1 MMKGAVVRGQNGRDL
16 PPAPCTLTTERKVL
30 GMKRVFFAVFLSILM
45 VWGAGFSQFVQ
56 ADETVNEEMTV
67 TTGKP
72 LSFPQQERIANL
84 AVKALKH
91 IAKAR
96 GFIHENNVPDAEREL
111 AKSRK
116 RMEII
121 RASLP
126 TTRIKDHIWVAKK
139 HLSYEDS
146 EAVIPDLVPIYA
158 SLDEIQ
164 SFVSVDKTREHLDDA
179 KKALKEDDKKKGTES
194 LELAGES
201 LVYVEIDLPL
211 RYTERKVAEAMHLLT
226 EGKGK
231 EADQVLKEAEDGV
244 QVISISSYGPMVLAQ
259 ESLWQA
265 TKDYAKGRFEAAKKS
280 LADAKVFL
288 KMAAGQADEKTKKAL
303 AKLNRKIDELEKKMV
318 ESGSDFSKEIKGLWN
333 KTKDVYHETVEKFK

>member
-1 MMKGAVVRGQNGRDL
+1 MNVKFCL
-16 PPAPCTLTTERKVL
+16 ILLSTL
-30 GMKRVFFAVFLSILM
+30 MLM
-45 VWGAGFSQFVQ
+45 GAGIVL
-56 ADETVNEEMTV
+56 ADETVNEDV
-67 TTGKP
+67 SVSSGKP

-96 GFIHENNVPDAEREL
+96 GFIHESNIADAKREL
-111 AKSRK
+111 TKSQK
-116 RMEII
+116 LMDII

-146 EAVIPDLVPIYA
+146 EEVIPDLVPIYA

-164 SFVSVDKTREHLDDA
+164 SFVSVDKTREHLDEA
-179 KKALKEDDKKKGTES
+179 KKALKADDKKKGAAS
-194 LELAGES
+194 LELAGDS

-211 RYTERKVAEAMHLLT
+211 RYTERKVAKALLLLA

-231 EADQVLKEAEDGV
+231 EADQELKAAEEGV

-265 TKDYAKGRFEAAKKS
+265 TKDYAKGQYEAAKRS

-288 KMAAGQADEKTKKAL
+288 KMAARQADEKTKKAL
-303 AKLNRKIDELEKKMV
+303 AKLSGKIDELEKKMA

>member
-1 MMKGAVVRGQNGRDL
+1 MKKRFFAIVL
-16 PPAPCTLTTERKVL
+16 AFAMLL
-30 GMKRVFFAVFLSILM
+30 GM
-45 VWGAGFSQFVQ
+45 GFSQLVLGE
-56 ADETVNEEMTV
+56 ETVKEEV
-67 TTGKP
+67 SVSSGKP

-96 GFIHENNVPDAEREL
+96 GFIHGNNVADARGEL
-111 AKSRK
+111 AKSQK
-116 RMEII
+116 LMEMI

-146 EAVIPDLVPIYA
+146 EEVIPDLVPIYA

-164 SFVSVDKTREHLDDA
+164 SFVSVDKTKEHLDAA
-179 KKALKEDDKKKGTES
+179 KKALKEDDKKKGAES

-211 RYTERKVAEAMHLLT
+211 RYTERKVAEALHLLA
-226 EGKGK
+226 EGKDT
-231 EADQVLKEAEDGV
+231 EADQMLKAAEDGV

-265 TKDYAKGRFEAAKKS
+265 TKDYAKGRYEAAKRS

-288 KMAAGQADEKTKKAL
+288 KMAARQADEKTKKSL
-303 AKLNRKIDELEKKMV
+303 AKLNRKIDELEKKMA

>member
-1 MMKGAVVRGQNGRDL
+1 MITVFADFQEGNQSRNQVGGTVMK
-16 PPAPCTLTTERKVL
+16 
-30 GMKRVFFAVFLSILM
+30 MKFFAVLFSTFILL
-45 VWGAGFSQFVQ
+45 GSGFSQFVL
-56 ADETVNEEMTV
+56 ADETINEDV
-67 TTGKP
+67 SVSSGKP

-96 GFIHENNVPDAEREL
+96 GFIHEGNVADAGREL
-111 AKSRK
+111 AKSQK
-116 RMEII
+116 LMDMI

-146 EAVIPDLVPIYA
+146 EEVIPDLVPIYA

-164 SFVSVDKTREHLDDA
+164 SFVSVDKTREHLDAA
-179 KKALKEDDKKKGTES
+179 KKALKEDDKKKGAAS

-211 RYTERKVAEAMHLLT
+211 RYTERKVAKALHLLA
-226 EGKGK
+226 EGKGN
-231 EADQVLKEAEDGV
+231 EADQELKAAEDGV

-265 TKDYAKGRFEAAKKS
+265 TKDYAKGRYEAAKRS

-288 KMAAGQADEKTKKAL
+288 KMAAKQADEKTKKSL
-303 AKLNRKIDELEKKMV
+303 AKLNLKIDELEKKMA
-318 ESGSDFSKEIKGLWN
+318 ESGTDFSKEIKGLWN

>member
-1 MMKGAVVRGQNGRDL
+1 MKKSFFAIV
-16 PPAPCTLTTERKVL
+16 PAFAMLLGLGFSPLVL
-30 GMKRVFFAVFLSILM
+30 G
-45 VWGAGFSQFVQ
+45 
-56 ADETVNEEMTV
+56 DETINEEV
-67 TTGKP
+67 SVSPGKP

-96 GFIHENNVPDAEREL
+96 GFIHTHNFADARGEL
-111 AKSRK
+111 AKSQK
-116 RMEII
+116 LMEII

-146 EAVIPDLVPIYA
+146 EEVIPDLVPIYV

-164 SFVSVDKTREHLDDA
+164 SFVSVDKTREHLDEA
-179 KKALKEDDKKKGTES
+179 KKALKADDKKKGTEA
-194 LELAGES
+194 LTLAGES

-211 RYTERKVAEAMHLLT
+211 RYTERKVANALLLMT

-265 TKDYAKGRFEAAKKS
+265 TKDYTKGRYEAAKRS

-288 KMAAGQADEKTKKAL
+288 KMAARQADEKTKKAL
-303 AKLNRKIDELEKKMV
+303 AKLSRKIDELEEKMA

-333 KTKDVYHETVEKFK
+333 KTKDVYHETVEKFKQ

>member
-1 MMKGAVVRGQNGRDL
+1 MK
-16 PPAPCTLTTERKVL
+16 
-30 GMKRVFFAVFLSILM
+30 KRFFVVFLAVTMLL
-45 VWGAGFSQFVQ
+45 GAGFSQWVLG
-56 ADETVNEEMTV
+56 DETIKEEV
-67 TTGKP
+67 SVSPGKP
-72 LSFPQQERIANL
+72 LSFPQQERIATL

-96 GFIHENNVPDAEREL
+96 GFIHTHNFADARGEL
-111 AKSRK
+111 AKSQK
-116 RMEII
+116 LMEII

-146 EAVIPDLVPIYA
+146 EEVIPDLVPIYA
-158 SLDEIQ
+158 SLDGIQ
-164 SFVSVDKTREHLDDA
+164 SFVTVDKTRKHLDEA
-179 KKALKEDDKKKGTES
+179 KKALKAGDKKKGTEA
-194 LELAGES
+194 LALAGES

-211 RYTERKVAEAMHLLT
+211 RYTERKVAKALHLLAD
-226 EGKGK
+226 GKGK

-265 TKDYAKGRFEAAKKS
+265 TKDYAKGRYEAAKRS

-288 KMAAGQADEKTKKAL
+288 KMAAVQADEKTQDAL
-303 AKLNRKIDELEKKMV
+303 SKLNRQIDGLEKKMA
-318 ESGSDFSKEIKGLWN
+318 ESGTDFSKEIKSLWN

>member
-1 MMKGAVVRGQNGRDL
+1 MK
-16 PPAPCTLTTERKVL
+16 
-30 GMKRVFFAVFLSILM
+30 KRFFAIVLAFAMLL
-45 VWGAGFSQFVQ
+45 GAGFGQLTLGE
-56 ADETVNEEMTV
+56 ETVKEEV
-67 TTGKP
+67 SVSPGKP

-91 IAKAR
+91 IANAR
-96 GFIHENNVPDAEREL
+96 GFIHGNNVADAKREL
-111 AKSRK
+111 AKSQK
-116 RMEII
+116 LMEMI

-146 EAVIPDLVPIYA
+146 EEVIPDLVPIYA

-164 SFVSVDKTREHLDDA
+164 SFVSVDKTKEHLDAA
-179 KKALKEDDKKKGTES
+179 KKALKEDDKKKGAES

-211 RYTERKVAEAMHLLT
+211 RYTERKVAEALHLLAQ
-226 EGKGK
+226 GKNE
-231 EADQVLKEAEDGV
+231 EADQVLKAAEDGV

-265 TKDYAKGRFEAAKKS
+265 TKDYAKGRYEAARRS

-288 KMAAGQADEKTKKAL
+288 KMAAKQADEKTKEAL
-303 AKLNRKIDELEKKMV
+303 AKLNRKIDELEKKMA

>member
-1 MMKGAVVRGQNGRDL
+1 MK
-16 PPAPCTLTTERKVL
+16 
-30 GMKRVFFAVFLSILM
+30 KRFFAIVLAFAMLL
-45 VWGAGFSQFVQ
+45 GAGFGQLTLGE
-56 ADETVNEEMTV
+56 ETVKEEV
-67 TTGKP
+67 SVSPGKP

-91 IAKAR
+91 IANAR
-96 GFIHENNVPDAEREL
+96 GFIHGNNVADARGEL
-111 AKSRK
+111 AKSQK
-116 RMEII
+116 LMEMI

-146 EAVIPDLVPIYA
+146 EEVIPDLVPIYA

-164 SFVSVDKTREHLDDA
+164 SFVSVDKTKEHLDAA
-179 KKALKEDDKKKGTES
+179 KKALKEDDKKKGAES

-211 RYTERKVAEAMHLLT
+211 RYTERKVAEALHLLAQ
-226 EGKGK
+226 GKNE
-231 EADQVLKEAEDGV
+231 EADQVLKAAEDGV

-265 TKDYAKGRFEAAKKS
+265 TKDYAKGRYEAARRS

-288 KMAAGQADEKTKKAL
+288 KMAAKQADEKTKEAL
-303 AKLNRKIDELEKKMV
+303 AKLNRKIDELEKKMA

>member
-1 MMKGAVVRGQNGRDL
+1 
-16 PPAPCTLTTERKVL
+16 
-30 GMKRVFFAVFLSILM
+30 MKRRLLAVLLPSVIFLVTGI
-45 VWGAGFSQFVQ
+45 SQWAFGE
-56 ADETVNEEMTV
+56 ETVNEEISV
-67 TTGKP
+67 SAGKP

-91 IAKAR
+91 IANAR
-96 GFIHENNVPDAEREL
+96 GFIHTRNFADARGEL
-111 AKSRK
+111 AKSQK
-116 RMEII
+116 LMELI
-121 RASLP
+121 RSALP

-139 HLSYEDS
+139 HLSYEES
-146 EAVIPDLVPIYA
+146 EEVLPDLVPIYA

-164 SFVSVDKTREHLDDA
+164 SFVNVDKTREHLDAA
-179 KKALKEDDKKKGTES
+179 KKALKEGDKEKGREALES
-194 LELAGES
+194 AGES

-211 RYTERKVAEAMHLLT
+211 RYTERKVANALLLLT

-265 TKDYAKGRFEAAKKS
+265 TKDYAKGRYEAAKKS

-288 KMAAGQADEKTKKAL
+288 SMAAKQADEKTKEAL
-303 AKLNRKIDELEKKMV
+303 AKLKQKIDELEKKMA
-318 ESGSDFSKEIKGLWN
+318 ESGSDFSKEIKGLWD
-333 KTKDVYHETVEKFK
+333 KTKDVYHKTVEKFK

>member
-1 MMKGAVVRGQNGRDL
+1 MK
-16 PPAPCTLTTERKVL
+16 
-30 GMKRVFFAVFLSILM
+30 KRFFAIVLTFAMLLS
-45 VWGAGFSQFVQ
+45 AGFSQWVLG
-56 ADETVNEEMTV
+56 DETINEEV
-67 TTGKP
+67 SVSPGKP

-96 GFIHENNVPDAEREL
+96 GFVHTHNFADARREL
-111 AKSRK
+111 ARSQELT
-116 RMEII
+116 EII

-146 EAVIPDLVPIYA
+146 EEVIPDLVPIYV

-164 SFVSVDKTREHLDDA
+164 SFVSVDKTREHLDEA
-179 KKALKEDDKKKGTES
+179 KKALKADDKSKGAQA

-211 RYTERKVAEAMHLLT
+211 RYTERKVAKALLLLA
-226 EGKGK
+226 EGEGE

-259 ESLWQA
+259 GSLWQA
-265 TKDYAKGRFEAAKKS
+265 TKDYAKGRYEAAKRS

-288 KMAAGQADEKTKKAL
+288 EMAAKQADEKTQKAL
-303 AKLNRKIDELEKKMV
+303 AKLNRNIDELEEKMA

>member
-1 MMKGAVVRGQNGRDL
+1 
-16 PPAPCTLTTERKVL
+16 
-30 GMKRVFFAVFLSILM
+30 MKRGFFAIFLSILM
-45 VWGAGFSQFVQ
+45 LLGMGFSQFVLG
-56 ADETVNEEMTV
+56 DETINEEV
-67 TTGKP
+67 SVSPEKP
-72 LSFPQQERIANL
+72 HSFPQQERIANL

-96 GFIHENNVPDAEREL
+96 GFIHESNVADAGGEL
-111 AKSRK
+111 TKSQK
-116 RMEII
+116 LTEMI

-146 EAVIPDLVPIYA
+146 EEVIPDLVPIYV

-164 SFVSVDKTREHLDDA
+164 SFVSVDKTREHLDEA
-179 KKALKEDDKKKGTES
+179 KKALKKDDKKKGAES

-201 LVYVEIDLPL
+201 LAYVEIDLPL
-211 RYTERKVAEAMHLLT
+211 RYTERKVAEALHLLA

-231 EADQVLKEAEDGV
+231 KADQVLKEAEDGV
-244 QVISISSYGPMVLAQ
+244 QVISISSYGPMVLVQ

-265 TKDYAKGRFEAAKKS
+265 TKDYAKGRYEAAKRS

-288 KMAAGQADEKTKKAL
+288 KMAARQADEKTQKAL
-303 AKLNRKIDELEKKMV
+303 AKLNRKIDELEKKMAGN
-318 ESGSDFSKEIKGLWN
+318 GSDFSKEIKGLWN

>member
-1 MMKGAVVRGQNGRDL
+1 MGGVVMK
-16 PPAPCTLTTERKVL
+16 KS
-30 GMKRVFFAVFLSILM
+30 FFAIILTFAM
-45 VWGAGFSQFVQ
+45 LLGTGFSQWVLG
-56 ADETVNEEMTV
+56 DETINEEISV
-67 TTGKP
+67 SPGKP

-91 IAKAR
+91 IARAR
-96 GFIHENNVPDAEREL
+96 GFIHTHNFADAGREL
-111 AKSRK
+111 TKSRK
-116 RMEII
+116 LTEMI

-139 HLSYEDS
+139 HLSYENS
-146 EAVIPDLVPIYA
+146 EEVIPDLVPIYA

-164 SFVSVDKTREHLDDA
+164 SFVSVDKTRNHLDEA
-179 KKALKEDDKKKGTES
+179 KKSLKKDDKTKGAES
-194 LELAGES
+194 LKLAGES

-211 RYTERKVAEAMHLLT
+211 RYTERKVAEALHLLA

-231 EADQVLKEAEDGV
+231 EADQVLKEAEEGV

-265 TKDYAKGRFEAAKKS
+265 TKDYAKGRYEAAKRS

-303 AKLNRKIDELEKKMV
+303 AKLDRKIDELEEKMA

>member
-1 MMKGAVVRGQNGRDL
+1 MK
-16 PPAPCTLTTERKVL
+16 KS
-30 GMKRVFFAVFLSILM
+30 FFAIFFSFAMLLCSGLSQSAL
-45 VWGAGFSQFVQ
+45 G
-56 ADETVNEEMTV
+56 DETIQEEV
-67 TTGKP
+67 SVSPGKP
-72 LSFPQQERIANL
+72 LAFPQQERIASL

-96 GFIHENNVPDAEREL
+96 GFIHTHNFTDARGEL

-116 RMEII
+116 FMEII

-146 EAVIPDLVPIYA
+146 EEVIPDLVPIYA

-164 SFVSVDKTREHLDDA
+164 SFVGVDKTRKYLDEA
-179 KKALKEDDKKKGTES
+179 KNALKKDDKKKGAES

-211 RYTERKVAEAMHLLT
+211 SYTERKVAKALHLLA
-226 EGKGK
+226 EGEGEK
-231 EADQVLKEAEDGV
+231 ADQVLKEAEDGV

-259 ESLWQA
+259 GSLWQA
-265 TKDYAKGRFEAAKKS
+265 TKDYAKGRYEAAKKS

-288 KMAAGQADEKTKKAL
+288 KMAGRQADEKTKKAL
-303 AKLNRKIDELEKKMV
+303 AKLNRKIDELEEKMAA
-318 ESGSDFSKEIKGLWN
+318 SGSDFSKEIKGLWN
-333 KTKDVYHETVEKFK
+333 KSKDVYHKTVEKFK

>member
-1 MMKGAVVRGQNGRDL
+1 MK
-16 PPAPCTLTTERKVL
+16 KS
-30 GMKRVFFAVFLSILM
+30 FFAIVLAFAMLL
-45 VWGAGFSQFVQ
+45 GLGFSQWVLG
-56 ADETVNEEMTV
+56 DETINEEV
-67 TTGKP
+67 SVSPGKP

-96 GFIHENNVPDAEREL
+96 GFIHNHNFADARGEL
-111 AKSRK
+111 AKSQK
-116 RMEII
+116 LTEII

-146 EAVIPDLVPIYA
+146 EDVIPDLVPIYA

-164 SFVSVDKTREHLDDA
+164 SFVSVDKTREHLDEA
-179 KKALKEDDKKKGTES
+179 KKALKEDDKKKGAQA

-211 RYTERKVAEAMHLLT
+211 RYTERKVANALHLLT

-265 TKDYAKGRFEAAKKS
+265 TKDYAKGRYEAAKRS
-280 LADAKVFL
+280 LANAKVFL
-288 KMAAGQADEKTKKAL
+288 KMAAKQADEKTKKAL
-303 AKLNRKIDELEKKMV
+303 SKLNGKIDELEKKMA
-318 ESGSDFSKEIKGLWN
+318 ESGTDFSKEIKGLWN

>member
-1 MMKGAVVRGQNGRDL
+1 MK
-16 PPAPCTLTTERKVL
+16 
-30 GMKRVFFAVFLSILM
+30 KRFFAIVLAFAMLLS
-45 VWGAGFSQFVQ
+45 AGFGQLTLGE
-56 ADETVNEEMTV
+56 ETVKEEV
-67 TTGKP
+67 SVSPGKP

-91 IAKAR
+91 IANAR
-96 GFIHENNVPDAEREL
+96 GFIHGNNVADAKREL
-111 AKSRK
+111 AKSQK
-116 RMEII
+116 LMEMI

-146 EAVIPDLVPIYA
+146 EEVIPDLVPIYA

-164 SFVSVDKTREHLDDA
+164 SFVSVDKTKEHLDAA
-179 KKALKEDDKKKGTES
+179 KKALKEDDKKKGAES

-211 RYTERKVAEAMHLLT
+211 RYTERKVAEALHLLA
-226 EGKGK
+226 EGKNE
-231 EADQVLKEAEDGV
+231 EADQVLKAAEDGV
-244 QVISISSYGPMVLAQ
+244 QVISISSSGPMVLAQ

-265 TKDYAKGRFEAAKKS
+265 TKDYAKGRYEAARRS

-288 KMAAGQADEKTKKAL
+288 KMAAKQADEKTKEAL
-303 AKLNRKIDELEKKMV
+303 AKLNRKIDELEKKMA

-333 KTKDVYHETVEKFK
+333 ITKDVYHETVEKFK

>member
-1 MMKGAVVRGQNGRDL
+1 MK
-16 PPAPCTLTTERKVL
+16 
-30 GMKRVFFAVFLSILM
+30 KRFFAIVLAFAMLL
-45 VWGAGFSQFVQ
+45 GAGFGQLTLGE
-56 ADETVNEEMTV
+56 ETVKEEV
-67 TTGKP
+67 SVSPGKP

-91 IAKAR
+91 IANAR
-96 GFIHENNVPDAEREL
+96 GFIHGNNVADVRGEL
-111 AKSRK
+111 AKSQK
-116 RMEII
+116 LMEMI

-146 EAVIPDLVPIYA
+146 EEVIPDLVPIYA

-164 SFVSVDKTREHLDDA
+164 SFVNVDKTKEHLDAA
-179 KKALKEDDKKKGTES
+179 KKALKEDDKKKGAES

-211 RYTERKVAEAMHLLT
+211 RYTERKVAEALHLLAQ
-226 EGKGK
+226 GKNE
-231 EADQVLKEAEDGV
+231 EADQVLKAAEDGV

-265 TKDYAKGRFEAAKKS
+265 TKDYAKGRYEAARRS

-288 KMAAGQADEKTKKAL
+288 KMAAKQADEKTKEAL
-303 AKLNRKIDELEKKMV
+303 AKLNRKIDELEKKMA
-318 ESGSDFSKEIKGLWN
+318 ESGSDFSREIKGLWN

>member
-1 MMKGAVVRGQNGRDL
+1 MK
-16 PPAPCTLTTERKVL
+16 
-30 GMKRVFFAVFLSILM
+30 KRFFAIVLAFAMLL
-45 VWGAGFSQFVQ
+45 GAGFGQLTLGE
-56 ADETVNEEMTV
+56 ETVKEEV
-67 TTGKP
+67 SVSPGKP

-91 IAKAR
+91 IANAR
-96 GFIHENNVPDAEREL
+96 GFIHGNNVADAKREL
-111 AKSRK
+111 AKSQK
-116 RMEII
+116 LMEMI

-146 EAVIPDLVPIYA
+146 EEVIPDLVPIYA

-164 SFVSVDKTREHLDDA
+164 SFVNVDKTKEHLDAA
-179 KKALKEDDKKKGTES
+179 KKALKEDDKKKGAES

-211 RYTERKVAEAMHLLT
+211 RYTERKVAEALHLLA
-226 EGKGK
+226 EGKNE
-231 EADQVLKEAEDGV
+231 EADQVLKAAEDGV

-265 TKDYAKGRFEAAKKS
+265 TKDYAKGRYEAARRS

-288 KMAAGQADEKTKKAL
+288 EMAAKQADEKTKEAL
-303 AKLNRKIDELEKKMV
+303 AKLNRKIDELEKKMA

>member
-1 MMKGAVVRGQNGRDL
+1 MK
-16 PPAPCTLTTERKVL
+16 
-30 GMKRVFFAVFLSILM
+30 KRFFAIVLAFAMLL
-45 VWGAGFSQFVQ
+45 GAGFGQL
-56 ADETVNEEMTV
+56 ALGEEAVNEEV
-67 TTGKP
+67 SVSSGKP

-91 IAKAR
+91 IANAR
-96 GFIHENNVPDAEREL
+96 GFIHGNNVADAKREL
-111 AKSRK
+111 AKSQK
-116 RMEII
+116 LMEMI

-146 EAVIPDLVPIYA
+146 EEVIPDLVPIYA

-164 SFVSVDKTREHLDDA
+164 SFVNVDKTKEHLDAA
-179 KKALKEDDKKKGTES
+179 KKALKEDDKKKGAES

-211 RYTERKVAEAMHLLT
+211 RYTERKVAEALHLLAQ
-226 EGKGK
+226 GKNE
-231 EADQVLKEAEDGV
+231 EADQVLKAAEDGV

-265 TKDYAKGRFEAAKKS
+265 TKDYAKGRYEAARRS

-288 KMAAGQADEKTKKAL
+288 KMAAKQADEKTKEAL
-303 AKLNRKIDELEKKMV
+303 AKLNRKIDELEKKMA

>member
-1 MMKGAVVRGQNGRDL
+1 
-16 PPAPCTLTTERKVL
+16 
-30 GMKRVFFAVFLSILM
+30 MKRRFWIILFCVLMGLCIRFAPFALGEETIKEEVSI
-45 VWGAGFSQFVQ
+45 SP
-56 ADETVNEEMTV
+56 
-67 TTGKP
+67 GKP
-72 LSFPQQERIANL
+72 LSFPQQERIATL

-96 GFIHENNVPDAEREL
+96 GFIYTHNFADARAEL
-111 AKSRK
+111 ADSQKF
-116 RMEII
+116 MEMI

-146 EAVIPDLVPIYA
+146 EEVIPDLVPIYA

-164 SFVSVDKTREHLDDA
+164 SFVSVDKTRGYLDEA
-179 KKALKEDDKKKGTES
+179 KNALKADDKKKGAQA

-201 LVYVEIDLPL
+201 LVYVEVDLPL
-211 RYTERKVAEAMHLLT
+211 GYTERKVANALYLLA
-226 EGKGK
+226 EDNDK
-231 EADQVLKEAEDGV
+231 EADQRLKEAEDGV

-265 TKDYAKGRFEAAKKS
+265 TKDYANGRYEAAKRS

-288 KMAAGQADEKTKKAL
+288 KMAAKQADEKTQKAL
-303 AKLNRKIDELEKKMV
+303 AKLNLKIDELEKKMA
-318 ESGSDFSKEIKGLWN
+318 ESGSDFSKEIKGLWD